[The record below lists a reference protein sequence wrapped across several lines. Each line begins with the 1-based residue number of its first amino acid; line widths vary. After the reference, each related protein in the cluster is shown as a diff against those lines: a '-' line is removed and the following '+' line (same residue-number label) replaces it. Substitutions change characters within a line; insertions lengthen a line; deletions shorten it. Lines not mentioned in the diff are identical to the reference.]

1 MEVYDYIQKKL
12 STDGALHFTLIDP
25 DPEKITAEQAGEVA
39 KVAAKA
45 GTDAIMVG
53 GSMGFATPTV
63 DEDILQI
70 KKAGLPVI
78 IFPGNVSGVS
88 KEADALFYMS
98 LLNSNNPYWIVGA
111 QVLGAPI
118 AKRIGI
124 EVIPMAYLVVSP
136 GGTVSFIGDV
146 KPLPRKKPELS
157 AAYALAGQFMGMRLI
172 YLEAGSGVSE
182 PVPVEV
188 IKAVDKAIDVPLVVG
203 GALRT
208 PELIAERVAAGADI
222 VVTGSSAIEEEGDV
236 GARLRNMVKAV
247 KKEGANKSC
256 LSKAKKKKEN
266 DRKEEEKPT
275 SK

>member
-1 MEVYDYIQKKL
+1 MMSVSKVYEYIERKL
-12 STDGALHFTLIDP
+12 SGDGALHFTLIDP
-25 DPEKITAEQAGEVA
+25 DPDKISAKEAGEVA
-39 KVAAKA
+39 RVAAEA

-63 DEDILQI
+63 DKVIGEI

-98 LLNSNNPYWIVGA
+98 LLNSNNPYWIIGA

-124 EVIPMAYLVVSP
+124 EVIPMAYLVISP

-146 KPLPRKKPELS
+146 KPLPRDKPEI
-157 AAYALAGQFMGMRLI
+157 ATAYALAGQYLGMKLV
-172 YLEAGSGVSE
+172 YLEAGSGVPE
-182 PVPVEV
+182 PVPVEIIRAV
-188 IKAVDKAIDVPLVVG
+188 KKAVDVPLVVG

-222 VVTGSSAIEEEGDV
+222 IVTGSSAIEEEGDV
-236 GARLRNMVKAV
+236 GQRLSRMVKAV
-247 KKEGANKSC
+247 KEEG
-256 LSKAKKKKEN
+256 KKKV
-266 DRKEEEKPT
+266 R
-275 SK
+275 